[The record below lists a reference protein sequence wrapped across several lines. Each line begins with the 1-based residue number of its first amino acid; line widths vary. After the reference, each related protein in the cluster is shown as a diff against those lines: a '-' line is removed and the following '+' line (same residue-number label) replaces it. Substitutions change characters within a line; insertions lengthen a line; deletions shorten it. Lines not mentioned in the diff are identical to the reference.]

1 MTRNGKIAR
10 LSTVVREEL
19 NRRINNGE
27 QGKSLVKWLNSLSEV
42 QTITTAEF
50 GGKPIREQN
59 LSEWKKGGYRDWRA
73 RQERHEFI
81 RQLEQ
86 EAEDLG
92 AVMETEAINRHLSLV
107 LTAEL
112 ALAIRDVQQIADPK
126 DRVRCLAQIVGGFAR
141 IRREESNASRAEI
154 VREHWE
160 EEVAKKEEQIR
171 DGTSELMPVQALHL
185 QERYIDMFGFGN
197 VKPVV
202 DAFDVADYVRSLS
215 TDSSE
220 LNPTESD

>member
-1 MTRNGKIAR
+1 LAGPPGK
-10 LSTVVREEL
+10 T
-19 NRRINNGE
+19 
-27 QGKSLVKWLNSLSEV
+27 
-42 QTITTAEF
+42 
-50 GGKPIREQN
+50 
-59 LSEWKKGGYRDWRA
+59 
-73 RQERHEFI
+73 EFI

-92 AVMETEAINRHLSLV
+92 AVLETEAINRHLSVV

-141 IRREESNASRAEI
+141 LRREESNADRAEI
-154 VREHWE
+154 MREHWDV
-160 EEVAKKEEQIR
+160 EVAKKDEQER
-171 DGTSELMPVQALHL
+171 TGDSALMPLQALHL
-185 QERYIDMFGFGN
+185 QESYIDMFGFQD
-197 VKPVV
+197 VKPLA
-202 DAFDVADYVRSLS
+202 DAFDLADYVRSLS